1 MKRMILALMAFV
13 MTLAVDAV
21 VKPGIEVLRDGGFK
35 ELQGKRVGLVTN
47 PSGIDNNLKS
57 TVDILNEAPGVR
69 LVALFGPEHGVRGN
83 AHAGDAV
90 GDEVDPATG
99 VFAEQF
105 GERYVTLF
113 NPSQTDTR
121 RVEAPRAH
129 ELTAGADVAG
139 TLALPPETCRVLDFG
154 KRD

>member
-1 MKRMILALMAFV
+1 MKRYLFLIVV
-13 MTLAVDAV
+13 MVAMTAGAV

-57 TVDILNEAPGVR
+57 TVDILNEAPGVT

-90 GDEVDPATG
+90 GG
-99 VFAEQF
+99 
-105 GERYVTLF
+105 
-113 NPSQTDTR
+113 
-121 RVEAPRAH
+121 PRH
-129 ELTAGADVAG
+129 GYQDV
-139 TLALPPETCRVLDFG
+139 LAVWQDA
-154 KRD
+154 